1 MATGKRRISSEV
13 RALVVLAALEIAQPV
28 GLGIVPEQVLELGI
42 VLAAERELATDPVG
56 VELAIDPVGVE
67 LETDPVGVELETDP
81 VAVELAIDPVGV
93 ELETDPVAVELA
105 IVRVAGVP
113 GLDRVAVQD
122 HPLDQPVPL
131 AKTKW
136 VTAARRRGLV
146 PVLGAED
153 LVGAVETTREPAAV
167 EAVTAWAAVA

>member
-42 VLAAERELATDPVG
+42 VLAAERELA
-56 VELAIDPVGVE
+56 IDPVGLE

-81 VAVELAIDPVGV
+81 VAVELAIDPVG
-93 ELETDPVAVELA
+93 VELA